1 MNDALLFGISSVF
14 YLLGMVCYLFF
25 FIFKNKFMG
34 KIASYVVYA
43 GFIIH
48 TAGFIYRWYIFSR
61 TFSLPFFQ
69 SIPVTN
75 LYESLLFFAWCL
87 ILGNIIIELKIK
99 TQVLGFFITAIA
111 GMSIAFVDAIGAN
124 KIVQPVLPALR
135 SNWLLAHATLSFV
148 AYAAFG
154 LSFTAG
160 MLNLIY
166 NVTDRK
172 SKAYILWVV
181 IFSTFVSLLIILFV
195 DFLLNGISRISFG
208 EYRPLLTV
216 RGYSL
221 SIWVAILI
229 GYLVLTVIAWF
240 FGNRFKKLIE
250 RFNIPVNM
258 LEMIE
263 YKLVAVG
270 FVIFTIGGLIF
281 GAIWA
286 DISWGRYWSW
296 DPKETWAFVTWLV
309 YAFYLH
315 LRLIKGYDGIKSSVV
330 AVLGFVV
337 TVFTYVGVNLLM
349 SGLHSYG
356 SM

>member
-1 MNDALLFGISSVF
+1 MMNDALLFGISSVF
-14 YLLGMVCYLFF
+14 YLFAMVYYLFF
-25 FIFKNKFMG
+25 LIFKKNFAG
-34 KIASYVVYA
+34 KIASYVVYT
-43 GFIIH
+43 GFIVH

-61 TFSLPFFQ
+61 SFSLPFFQ

-87 ILGNIIIELKIK
+87 ILGNIMIELKIK
-99 TQVLGFFITAIA
+99 THIFGFFITAIA

-124 KIVQPVLPALR
+124 KIVQPILPALR

-154 LSFTAG
+154 LSFTAA

-166 NVTDRK
+166 SVTDRK
-172 SKAYILWVV
+172 SKAYTFWVMIL
-181 IFSTFVSLLIILFV
+181 SLFVCLTIILFV
-195 DFLLNGISRISFG
+195 DFLLNGIGVSSG
-208 EYRPLLTV
+208 GYRPLLTF
-216 RGYSL
+216 RTYKWDTW
-221 SIWVAILI
+221 IAILT
-229 GYLVLTVIAWF
+229 GYLVLTAFFWI
-240 FGNRFKKLIE
+240 FGNRLKKLIE

-263 YKLVAVG
+263 YKLVAIG

-296 DPKETWAFVTWLV
+296 DPKETWAFVTWLL